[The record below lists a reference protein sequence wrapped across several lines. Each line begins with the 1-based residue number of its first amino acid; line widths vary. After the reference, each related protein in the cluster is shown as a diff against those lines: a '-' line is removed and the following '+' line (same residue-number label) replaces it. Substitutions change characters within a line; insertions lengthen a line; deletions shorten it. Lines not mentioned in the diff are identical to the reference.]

1 MNKLTIR
8 GKTVTVD
15 MDALSKGLCGLHEQN
30 ENTKTILAFGMLDAR
45 IIKSFEDNFSEGIKS
60 QFSEGA
66 NVLYQ
71 EEIESFIKRC
81 SNEITKG
88 IYKYAKMVV

>member
-15 MDALSKGLCGLHEQN
+15 MDALSKGLCEMHN
-30 ENTKTILAFGMLDAR
+30 EDEEKRTILAFGMLDAKL
-45 IIKSFEDNFSEGIKS
+45 IEIFERNFSKKIKA

-81 SNEITKG
+81 SNEIEKG
-88 IYKYAKMVV
+88 IYKYAKIVV